1 MSMILTR
8 TPFRVS
14 LFGGGTDF
22 EFWYQKHGAKIITF
36 SIGYY
41 CYIALRYL
49 PPFFDS
55 SHRIVWSKIEETSD
69 IDRISHPVVKACL
82 NFYNIKQGVELHHI
96 GDLPARS
103 GIGSSS
109 SFTVGLIHALYVLQ
123 GRSVT
128 KRQIINDAIFI
139 EQNVLREYVGVQDQI
154 QVGHGGFNLIEIKPN
169 GDFSV
174 SPISMALER
183 LRSLT
188 ESLLLF
194 YTGISRFSS
203 EITKHTIESAG
214 KNDQPLY
221 EIASLTEEAHKI
233 LIDDSKPIDYLG
245 ELLHQSWI
253 MKKSLSTEI
262 STNEIDLMY
271 EKAIEMGA
279 LGGKVLG
286 AGGGGFLLLFAPP
299 ECHDKVRGALSDL
312 VEIPFKMDQFGTTLV
327 QHI

>member
-22 EFWYQKHGAKIITF
+22 EFWYQNHGSRIITC

-41 CYIALRYL
+41 CYISLRYL
-49 PPFFDS
+49 PPFFES
-55 SHRIVWSKIEETSD
+55 SNRIVWSKIEETSN
-69 IDRISHPVVKACL
+69 IDEISHPVIRACL
-82 NFYNIKQGVELHHI
+82 NFYNIKQGVEIHHI

-128 KRQIINDAIFI
+128 KRQIINDAIHI
-139 EQNVLREYVGVQDQI
+139 EQKILKEYVGIQDQI
-154 QVGHGGFNLIEIKPN
+154 QVGYGGFNLLDISRD

-174 SPISMALER
+174 SPLALTRER
-183 LRSLT
+183 ASLLN

-203 EITKHTIESAG
+203 EITKNTIESAS
-214 KNDQPLY
+214 KNNRPLS
-221 EIASLTEEAHKI
+221 EISSITDEAYNI
-233 LIDDSKPIDYLG
+233 LIDNEKPIDILG
-245 ELLHQSWI
+245 ELLHQSWVL
-253 MKKSLSTEI
+253 KKSLSTEI
-262 STNEIDLMY
+262 TTGEIDLLY
-271 EKAIEMGA
+271 EKAIDMGA
-279 LGGKVLG
+279 LGGKILG
-286 AGGGGFLLLFAPP
+286 AGGGGFLLLYVPKRYQS
-299 ECHDKVRGALSDL
+299 KVRKALLGL
-312 VEIPFKMDQFGTTLV
+312 VEIPFKMDQFGTNLV
-327 QHI
+327 HNI

>member
-55 SHRIVWSKIEETSD
+55 SNRIVWSKIEETSD
-69 IDRISHPVVKACL
+69 IDKITHPVVKACL

-109 SFTVGLIHALYVLQ
+109 SFTVGLIHALYILQ

-128 KRQIINDAIFI
+128 KRQIIDDAIFI

-154 QVGHGGFNLIEIKPN
+154 QVGHGGFNLIEIKSN

-174 SPISMALER
+174 SPISMARER

-245 ELLHQSWI
+245 ELLHQSWV

-299 ECHDKVRGALSDL
+299 ECHDKVRRALSDL
-312 VEIPFKMDQFGTTLV
+312 VEIPFKMEQFGTTLV

>member
-22 EFWYQKHGAKIITF
+22 KFWYQNHGSKLITC

-41 CYIALRYL
+41 CYIALRIL

-55 SHRIVWSKIEETSD
+55 ANRIVWSKIEETNN
-69 IDRISHPVVKACL
+69 INEITHPVVRACL
-82 NFYNIKQGVELHHI
+82 NFYNISQGVEMHHI

-128 KRQIINDAIFI
+128 KRQIIDDAIYV
-139 EQNVLREYVGVQDQI
+139 EQNLLKEYVGIQDQI
-154 QVGHGGFNLIEIKPN
+154 QVGYGGFNLIEIKQD

-174 SPISMALER
+174 SPISISR
-183 LRSLT
+183 DRISSLT
-188 ESLLLF
+188 ENLLLF

-203 EITKHTIESAG
+203 EITKHTIESAH
-214 KNDQPLY
+214 KNDKPLQ
-221 EIASLTEEAHKI
+221 EIAFLTEQASEI
-233 LIDDSKPIDYLG
+233 LTDDLKSLDLIG
-245 ELLHQSWI
+245 ELLHNSWA
-253 MKKSLSTEI
+253 MKKSLSSQI
-262 STNEIDLMY
+262 STQAIDLIY
-271 EKAIEMGA
+271 EKARKMGA
-279 LGGKVLG
+279 LGGKILG
-286 AGGGGFLLLFAPP
+286 AGGGGFLLLYVPK
-299 ECHDKVRGALSDL
+299 EYQVNVRKALDSL
-312 VEIPFKMDQFGTTLV
+312 VEIPFRLDQFGTTLV
-327 QHI
+327 QHT